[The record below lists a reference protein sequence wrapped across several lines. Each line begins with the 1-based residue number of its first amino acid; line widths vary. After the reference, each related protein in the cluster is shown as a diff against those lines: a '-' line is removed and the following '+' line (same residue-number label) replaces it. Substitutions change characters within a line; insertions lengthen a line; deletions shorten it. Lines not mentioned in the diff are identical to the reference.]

1 MNIFRGRN
9 AFTLVELLLVVTII
23 GILAAA
29 ILPNFVGRTQE
40 ARIAKCKSDI
50 HGNIG
55 SALDLFESDVG
66 RYPTTEEGLQAL
78 YIKPDAVDASIWKG
92 PYLKQATMPLDPW
105 GHAYQYAYP
114 STHTTG
120 GEPYDL
126 YSCGPS
132 GVAGGSDNIGNWVT
146 ATTGSQ

>member
-1 MNIFRGRN
+1 MRRFTKRLVRS

-29 ILPNFVGRTQE
+29 ILPNYMGRTQE
-40 ARIAKCKSDI
+40 ARITKCKSDI
-50 HGNIG
+50 KGSIG

-78 YIKPDAVDASIWKG
+78 YIKPDAVDATVWKG
-92 PYLKQATMPLDPW
+92 PYLKQQTMPMDPW
-105 GHAYQYAYP
+105 GHAYNYTFP

-126 YSCGPS
+126 FSSGPD
-132 GVAGGSDNIGNWVT
+132 GVPNTSDDIGNWT
-146 ATTGSQ
+146 IQQ